1 MLRHIVIRSLMI
13 IPTLLIVSVITFA
26 LSVCTPGDSIEQAL
40 ALEGVTLEDDRIS
53 QSKYEKEYAKKAI
66 ELKKDKPLFYFS
78 IQPNNR
84 PIYEQWSTIPIY
96 QRNKLEA
103 LVDNNIPLVS
113 AKKFVSAVDTYEGR
127 YFVMKDS
134 LTTQMKLDWKQSI
147 LLLNK
152 PNDLIPIRKQL
163 IYLANEY
170 QDTPYVDDITDL
182 MIAIPVDAT
191 NEWHIPSISWHGTD
205 NQYHSW
211 IANFITGNYGL
222 SILDSQPV
230 FNKIWDAIKW
240 TALLV
245 IMGLFFSLL
254 VSIPLALLSAHNVN
268 GIWDRWIS
276 WISLSIYSVPIFW
289 MATILIVYFTTDT
302 YSSWLDIFP
311 SPTLFYSESDTSII
325 ALLGKYFNRL
335 LLPVICISMK
345 DIAYLVRVIRADLIK
360 ESTKEY
366 ATTLRA
372 KGVSKWNAMWK
383 HILPNSLIST
393 ITVIITNIPA
403 ALAGTLIIE
412 VIFNIPGMGRLMH
425 NSILQSDWNVVYAVL
440 LLISFVTVLF
450 YLIGDIIY
458 AMLNP
463 RISFE
468 NE

>member
-1 MLRHIVIRSLMI
+1 
-13 IPTLLIVSVITFA
+13 
-26 LSVCTPGDSIEQAL
+26 
-40 ALEGVTLEDDRIS
+40 
-53 QSKYEKEYAKKAI
+53 
-66 ELKKDKPLFYFS
+66 
-78 IQPNNR
+78 
-84 PIYEQWSTIPIY
+84 
-96 QRNKLEA
+96 
-103 LVDNNIPLVS
+103 
-113 AKKFVSAVDTYEGR
+113 
-127 YFVMKDS
+127 MKDS

-393 ITVIITNIPA
+393 I
-403 ALAGTLIIE
+403 
-412 VIFNIPGMGRLMH
+412 
-425 NSILQSDWNVVYAVL
+425 
-440 LLISFVTVLF
+440 VLF